1 MDMQSAIT
9 STIKSAVT
17 SAVTDQLANINGLYS
32 LILQNHIYGCF
43 ILMED
48 IAQNKFELNGTV
60 ISTSTFKFDID
71 KQFSEIGIRYGF
83 AMDTKLILDICK
95 PEYKTAWLAVFN
107 DIYAS
112 KNIEEA
118 DKIEDAII
126 EVVQSIDKE
135 EAFFFNALETGSLS
149 QEWIDKVLN
158 LLNQDVEVEKT
169 AISKAITEKPIQR
182 MKTRRVVKNTSK
194 NPLAK
199 TRRNR

>member
-1 MDMQSAIT
+1 MDIQSA
-9 STIKSAVT
+9 IKSAVI
-17 SAVTDQLANINGLYS
+17 DQLENVHGLYS
-32 LILQNHIYGCF
+32 LMLQNHIYGCF

-48 IAQNKFELNGTV
+48 ISQNKFELNGTV

-95 PEYKTAWLAVFN
+95 PEYKNAWLAVFN
-107 DIYAS
+107 DIYVS

-118 DKIEDAII
+118 DKIEDSII
-126 EVVQSIDKE
+126 EVMRSIKGD
-135 EAFFFNALETGSLS
+135 AFFFNALETGSLS

-182 MKTRRVVKNTSK
+182 IKTRRVVKNTSK

>member
-9 STIKSAVT
+9 STIKSAVI
-17 SAVTDQLANINGLYS
+17 DQLENVNGLYS
-32 LILQNHIYGCF
+32 LMLQNHIYGCF

-95 PEYKTAWLAVFN
+95 PEYKNAWLAVFN
-107 DIYAS
+107 DIYVS

-118 DKIEDAII
+118 DKIEDSII
-126 EVVQSIDKE
+126 EVMRSIKGD
-135 EAFFFNALETGSLS
+135 AFFFNALETGSLS

-158 LLNQDVEVEKT
+158 LLNQDVEVEQT
-169 AISKAITEKPIQR
+169 AISTAITEKPIQR
-182 MKTRRVVKNTSK
+182 IKTRRVVKNTSK

>member
-9 STIKSAVT
+9 STIKSAVI
-17 SAVTDQLANINGLYS
+17 DQLENVNGLYS
-32 LILQNHIYGCF
+32 LMLQNHIYGCF

-48 IAQNKFELNGTV
+48 ISQNKFELNGTV

-95 PEYKTAWLAVFN
+95 PEYKNAWLAVFN
-107 DIYAS
+107 DIYVS

-118 DKIEDAII
+118 DKIEDSII
-126 EVVQSIDKE
+126 EVMRSIKDS
-135 EAFFFNALETGSLS
+135 FFFNALETGSLS

-182 MKTRRVVKNTSK
+182 IKTRRVVKNTSK

>member
-1 MDMQSAIT
+1 MDIQSAIT
-9 STIKSAVT
+9 CDIK
-17 SAVTDQLANINGLYS
+17 SAVTDQLENVHDLYS
-32 LILQNHIYGCF
+32 LMLQNHIYGCF

-95 PEYKTAWLAVFN
+95 PEYKNAWLAVFN
-107 DIYAS
+107 DIYVS

-126 EVVQSIDKE
+126 EVMRSIKDS
-135 EAFFFNALETGSLS
+135 FFFNALETGSLS

>member
-9 STIKSAVT
+9 STIKSAVI
-17 SAVTDQLANINGLYS
+17 DQLENVNGLYS
-32 LILQNHIYGCF
+32 LMLQNHIYGCF

-95 PEYKTAWLAVFN
+95 PEYKNAWLAVFN
-107 DIYAS
+107 DIYVS

-118 DKIEDAII
+118 DKIEDSII
-126 EVVQSIDKE
+126 EVMRSIKDS
-135 EAFFFNALETGSLS
+135 FFFNALETGSLS

-158 LLNQDVEVEKT
+158 LLNQDVEVEQT
-169 AISKAITEKPIQR
+169 AISTAITEKPIQR
-182 MKTRRVVKNTSK
+182 IKTRRIVKNTSK

>member
-1 MDMQSAIT
+1 MDIQSAI
-9 STIKSAVT
+9 K
-17 SAVTDQLANINGLYS
+17 SAVTDQLENVHDLYS
-32 LILQNHIYGCF
+32 LMLQNHIYGCF

-95 PEYKTAWLAVFN
+95 PEYKNAWLAVFN
-107 DIYAS
+107 DIYVS

-126 EVVQSIDKE
+126 EVMRSIKDS
-135 EAFFFNALETGSLS
+135 FFFNALETGSLS

>member
-1 MDMQSAIT
+1 MDMQSAI
-9 STIKSAVT
+9 KSAIK
-17 SAVTDQLANINGLYS
+17 SAVTDQLENVHGLYS
-32 LILQNHIYGCF
+32 LMLQNHIYGCF

-48 IAQNKFELNGTV
+48 IAQNKFELNGTI

-83 AMDTKLILDICK
+83 AMDTKLILDSCK
-95 PEYKTAWLAVFN
+95 PEYKTAWLSVFH
-107 DIYAS
+107 DIYVS

-126 EVVQSIDKE
+126 EVMRSIKDS
-135 EAFFFNALETGSLS
+135 FFFNALETGSLS

-182 MKTRRVVKNTSK
+182 IKTRRVVKNTSK

>member
-17 SAVTDQLANINGLYS
+17 DQLENVHGLYS
-32 LILQNHIYGCF
+32 LMLQNHIYGCF

-48 IAQNKFELNGTV
+48 IAQNKFELNGAV

-83 AMDTKLILDICK
+83 VMDTKLILDICK
-95 PEYKTAWLAVFN
+95 PEYKNAWLAVFN

-126 EVVQSIDKE
+126 EVMRSIKDS
-135 EAFFFNALETGSLS
+135 FFFNALETGSLS

-182 MKTRRVVKNTSK
+182 IKTRRVVKNTSK
-194 NPLAK
+194 NPLSK

>member
-9 STIKSAVT
+9 STIKSAVI
-17 SAVTDQLANINGLYS
+17 DQLENVNGLYS
-32 LILQNHIYGCF
+32 LMLQNHIYGCF

-95 PEYKTAWLAVFN
+95 PEYKNAWLAVFN
-107 DIYAS
+107 DIYVS

-118 DKIEDAII
+118 DKIEDSII
-126 EVVQSIDKE
+126 EVMRSIKDS
-135 EAFFFNALETGSLS
+135 FFFNALETGSLS

-158 LLNQDVEVEKT
+158 LLNQDVEVEQT
-169 AISKAITEKPIQR
+169 AISTAITEKPIQR
-182 MKTRRVVKNTSK
+182 IKTRRVVKNTSK

>member
-9 STIKSAVT
+9 STIKSAVI
-17 SAVTDQLANINGLYS
+17 DQLENVHGLYS
-32 LILQNHIYGCF
+32 LMLQNHIYGCF

-71 KQFSEIGIRYGF
+71 KQFPEIGIRYGF

-95 PEYKTAWLAVFN
+95 PEYKNAWLAVFN
-107 DIYAS
+107 DIYVS
-112 KNIEEA
+112 KNIEYA
-118 DKIEDAII
+118 DKIEDSII
-126 EVVQSIDKE
+126 EVMRTIKDS
-135 EAFFFNALETGSLS
+135 FFFNALETGSLS

-182 MKTRRVVKNTSK
+182 IKTRRVVKNTSK

>member
-1 MDMQSAIT
+1 MDIQSAIT
-9 STIKSAVT
+9 CDIK
-17 SAVTDQLANINGLYS
+17 SAVTDQLENVHDLYS
-32 LILQNHIYGCF
+32 LMLQNHIYGCF

-95 PEYKTAWLAVFN
+95 PEYKNAWLAVFN
-107 DIYAS
+107 DIYVS

-126 EVVQSIDKE
+126 EVMRSIKDS
-135 EAFFFNALETGSLS
+135 FFFNALETGSLS

-182 MKTRRVVKNTSK
+182 IKTRRVVKNTSK